1 MTVERDGL
9 AVEIGGPRQ
18 RSVLAVLVLARG
30 RVVPLDR
37 LIDLVYEG
45 DPPPSAVGS
54 MQAYVSALRRMLE
67 PDRPPRAPGQVLVSS
82 APGYA
87 VRLPEEEVDAW
98 RFETLV
104 AQARRAMTEGQWERA
119 RHLLREGLSLWRGDL
134 LSDLPTSLLRPERT
148 RLEEARVVAE
158 SDAARV
164 ERARGRVEAAA
175 ARLTGLAAS
184 TPLREPLW
192 ELYALALYRAGR
204 QAEALAVC
212 GGGGGTPREGPRPDP
227 GSAIANLETAMLR
240 QDPSLDGRVPVQSG
254 GGSDLAEAPDDSE
267 PGTEPFVGRDRAMS
281 VLAGRA
287 KNP

>member
-30 RVVPLDR
+30 HVVPLDR

-54 MQAYVSALRRMLE
+54 MQAYVSALRRVLE
-67 PDRPPRAPGQVLVSS
+67 PDRPPRSPGQILVSS

-87 VRLPEEEVDAW
+87 VQLPEEAVDVW

-104 AQARRAMTEGQWERA
+104 AQGRRAMSEGQWEEA
-119 RHLLREGLSLWRGDL
+119 GHLLREALSLWRGDL

-148 RLEEARVVAE
+148 RMEEARIVAE

-164 ERARGRVEAAA
+164 ELTLGRAEDARREEPRIAAEVYAEWLERSRGGGGAPPPRPP
-175 ARLTGLAAS
+175 GLAAS

-192 ELYALALYRAGR
+192 EL
-204 QAEALAVC
+204 
-212 GGGGGTPREGPRPDP
+212 
-227 GSAIANLETAMLR
+227 
-240 QDPSLDGRVPVQSG
+240 
-254 GGSDLAEAPDDSE
+254 
-267 PGTEPFVGRDRAMS
+267 
-281 VLAGRA
+281 
-287 KNP
+287 